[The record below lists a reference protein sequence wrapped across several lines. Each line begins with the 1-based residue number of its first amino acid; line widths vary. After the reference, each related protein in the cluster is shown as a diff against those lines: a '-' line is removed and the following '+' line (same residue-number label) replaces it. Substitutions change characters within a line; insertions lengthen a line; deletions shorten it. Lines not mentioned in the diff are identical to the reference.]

1 MSMMGNGRMRGV
13 AAEMPSGE
21 VVATFADY
29 VRAQKAVS
37 TLVAAEVP
45 ARHITI
51 VGTGLRSFER
61 VTGKLGWGSAA
72 RTGAIN
78 GTLLGVFFAAIVA
91 IGMPDAPLQLFAGVL
106 LMGIA
111 FGMLLNLL
119 SYSFVRRRRDY
130 VSFTQVLA
138 EQYEVTVVAA
148 SAHKARAALG
158 PQGAGGGGGSAVS
171 PRATPSAT
179 RESDPRTAGGVSPA
193 PGSTEAPTA
202 PQPPA
207 AEGPPQYGERL
218 PNAATVATAPNTAT
232 VPSGTDASRAASAG
246 PGTTV

>member
-1 MSMMGNGRMRGV
+1 MSMMGNGRMRGL
-13 AAEMPSGE
+13 AADVPAGE
-21 VVATFADY
+21 VVATFGDY

-37 TLVAAEVP
+37 TLVAGDVP
-45 ARHITI
+45 ARDITI
-51 VGTGLRSFER
+51 VGTGLRSVER

-72 RTGAIN
+72 RTGSIN

-111 FGMLLNLL
+111 FGMLMSLL

-130 VSFTQVLA
+130 ASFTQVLA

-148 SAHKARAALG
+148 SVHKARGVLEGHNTGAASAVRPAG
-158 PQGAGGGGGSAVS
+158 ARHATPDAYPGAG
-171 PRATPSAT
+171 
-179 RESDPRTAGGVSPA
+179 AGVAPTPA
-193 PGSTEAPTA
+193 PADAPAT

-207 AEGPPQYGERL
+207 AEEPPQYGERL
-218 PNAATVATAPNTAT
+218 PNAGAGAPGGSSARVSSAAPDATL
-232 VPSGTDASRAASAG
+232 
-246 PGTTV
+246 